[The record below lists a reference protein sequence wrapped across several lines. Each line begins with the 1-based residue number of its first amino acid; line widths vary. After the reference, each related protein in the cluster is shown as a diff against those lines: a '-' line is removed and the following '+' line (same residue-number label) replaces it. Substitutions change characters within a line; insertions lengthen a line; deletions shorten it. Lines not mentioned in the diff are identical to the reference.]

1 MEVVALPRAI
11 HVKAKQEEAHCSSD
25 VCAMVRDNMQVRPQT
40 SSITYACV
48 YIHTYVWRV
57 EHDGDDDDDDDDDGD
72 DGDGGDDTNDD
83 D

>member
-1 MEVVALPRAI
+1 
-11 HVKAKQEEAHCSSD
+11 
-25 VCAMVRDNMQVRPQT
+25 MVRDNMQVRPQT

-83 D
+83 DG